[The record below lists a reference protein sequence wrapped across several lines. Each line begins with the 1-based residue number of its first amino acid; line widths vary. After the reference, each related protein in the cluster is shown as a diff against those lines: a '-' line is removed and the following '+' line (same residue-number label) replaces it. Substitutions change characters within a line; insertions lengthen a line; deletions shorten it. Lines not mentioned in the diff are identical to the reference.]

1 MLQYKNTKTN
11 SLFNVPDNLKI
22 QDVDDWAYVIKM
34 MIYNDERLIKNA
46 TQKLANCLIQI
57 KRKQM

>member
-46 TQKLANCLIQI
+46 TQKLANCLMQI
-57 KRKQM
+57 KRKQ